1 VPEKCPD
8 LLIKAFQALQASDWK
23 LVLVGGTS
31 DTGEYTSQLVNMA
44 AKSTNI
50 VFTGE
55 LKGANLAE
63 IIRGAGLFV
72 LPSELEG
79 LPLAMLEAMQEG
91 VPVLA
96 SDIPVHKQLIDPERG
111 LLFPVGDVDSC
122 VHCLDWAIHHPQEL
136 VAMSTN
142 AQKHVKAYYNW
153 DDITIQTLEILQ
165 STKRRRNSLVLNKP
179 INA

>member
-1 VPEKCPD
+1 
-8 LLIKAFQALQASDWK
+8 
-23 LVLVGGTS
+23 
-31 DTGEYTSQLVNMA
+31 MA

-50 VFTGE
+50 VFTGQ

-63 IIRGAGLFV
+63 IIRGSGLFV

-96 SDIPVHKQLIDPERG
+96 SDIPVHKQLIAQERG
-111 LLFPVGDVDSC
+111 MLFPLGDIDSC

-136 VAMSTN
+136 VAMAKK
-142 AQKHVKAYYNW
+142 AQEYVQNSYNW
-153 DDITIQTLEILQ
+153 DDITTQTLRLYKALTEGETVPI
-165 STKRRRNSLVLNKP
+165 STNPSMHKVSGV
-179 INA
+179 

>member
-1 VPEKCPD
+1 
-8 LLIKAFQALQASDWK
+8 
-23 LVLVGGTS
+23 
-31 DTGEYTSQLVNMA
+31 MA

-63 IIRGAGLFV
+63 IIRGSGLFV

-96 SDIPVHKQLIDPERG
+96 SDIPVHKQLIAPERG
-111 LLFPVGDVDSC
+111 MLFRVGDVDSC
-122 VHCLDWAIHHPQEL
+122 IHCLDWAIHHPQEL
-136 VAMSTN
+136 KDMAKK
-142 AQKHVKAYYNW
+142 AQEHVEDNYNW
-153 DDITIQTLEILQ
+153 DEITTQTLNLYKALKERETVSCIKKQ
-165 STKRRRNSLVLNKP
+165 AITHFIKEDCKRAGVLGR
-179 INA
+179 